1 MEQNRIETEKITNMR
16 KIVKCDECDFKT
28 TSKDSLIMHKE
39 TVHEVN

>member
-1 MEQNRIETEKITNMR
+1 MR

-39 TVHEVN
+39 TVHEVNWSKCAIMWFKI